1 MPYNSNVKI
10 GDIKVDFAH
19 LHVHSDYSLLD
30 GFCPLKELVKK
41 SKASGFNSLAITDHG
56 VLYGLVEFSR
66 ECLKE
71 GIKPILGIEAYQSP
85 RLISNH
91 IPRED
96 DDFHHLVLL
105 AKDAE
110 GYQNLVKLST
120 ISQVEGFWYKPRIDK
135 EILSKYHKGLVALS
149 ACLAGEIPHKLLK
162 GNYKGARESASFYK
176 TLFGEDFYLELERHG
191 LKEQQQIENDLIKIS
206 KELNIKLVATNDV
219 HYLNKSDSL
228 AHLSLLAI
236 GTGSTVESPKIK
248 FEGEE
253 FYLKSYQ
260 EMSSLFNDLP
270 EALTNTSEV
279 VEKIIYTL
287 PPYTP
292 RLPRYPFPEPFTSQT
307 DYLRHLVYEGLKK
320 RYGLLLPAGAT
331 ERVEYEL
338 SLINSMGFEG
348 YFVIVADFVNFAKSR
363 EIPVGTGRGSSSGSL
378 VSYALNIT
386 NIDPLKYGL
395 FFERFLNP
403 SRVALPDID
412 IDFCYNRREEVI
424 NYLREKYG
432 EKSVAQIITFGTM
445 KARGAIR
452 DVGRVLSIPLN
463 EVDRIAKRIPFGSS
477 LKSAIEEVPELKD
490 LYQNEGKYRELMDLS
505 LRVEGRPRH
514 ASTHAAGVVIYE
526 GDLTDLVPLQTSNS
540 GLLTQYDMSSLETL
554 GLLKIDILGLRTLTV
569 MKETEDLI
577 RMKIPD
583 FSLEEIPLDDQK
595 TFNLLKKANTIGV
608 FQLESAGMRRILRE
622 LNPSNISDIMILLA
636 LYRPGPMDQ
645 INEFLARKKGK
656 KKVEYPHQALQG
668 VLTET
673 YGIVVYQ
680 EQVIEMVRNVA
691 GYSLSEADNLRAA
704 IGKKKAAVIEAMKRD
719 FMERTIAHTGVKKEE
734 AIRLFQLIEAFSN
747 YGFNKAHAASYAFTS
762 YRTAYLKANYPGEY
776 LTALMRN
783 EEGSHER
790 IALYTEEALTM
801 NIPVLPPDISLSEA
815 RFSLTEKGI
824 RFGLYSIKNVGEG
837 AAQVII
843 EARKNKP
850 FSSLRDFLSRVET
863 VRVNKKSVESLIK
876 AGAMDSLGV
885 NRNVLLKELTRNG
898 SNGYY
903 NLTAS
908 NGSLFGSGVT
918 EVKDEERKGKGY
930 TEEELLELEKE
941 MIGVYVSGH
950 PLRGYR
956 HLWEEKNIVFISELL
971 SSENNLGKIGGK
983 IVKVSRKTSK
993 LGNPLLRIRLLD
1005 LSGEVEILVLP
1016 KFYEKYSSLIDKKGF
1031 LILEVRVER
1040 EEDKIESILAG
1051 KLEEFMEEADLR
1063 KQYRIDTVTTTKAET
1078 YEEGVCFQLSL
1089 PFEDAGLLND
1099 LKQILEDYRGNC
1111 PVQLYIRKEG
1121 WEAKLELNNHYLKSC
1136 PESRSALTSLLTS
1149 DCVRI
1154 TPII

>member
-1 MPYNSNVKI
+1 M
-10 GDIKVDFAH
+10 DFTH

-30 GFCPLKELVKK
+30 GFCPLKELIKK
-41 SKASGFNSLAITDHG
+41 SKASGYNSLAITDHG

-71 GIKPILGIEAYQSP
+71 GIKPILGIEAYQAP

-120 ISQVEGFWYKPRIDK
+120 ISQVDGFWYKPRIDK
-135 EILSKYHKGLVALS
+135 EILQKHHKGLIALS
-149 ACLAGEIPHKLLK
+149 ACLAGEIPHKLLS

-176 TLFGEDFYLELERHG
+176 TLFGDDFYLELERHG
-191 LKEQQQIENDLIKIS
+191 LKEQQQIENDLVKIS
-206 KELNIKLVATNDV
+206 KELNIKLIATNDV
-219 HYLNKSDSL
+219 HYLNKRDSL
-228 AHLSLLAI
+228 AHLCLLAI
-236 GTGSTVESPKIK
+236 GTGSTVDNPKIK

-253 FYLKSYQ
+253 FYLKSKD
-260 EMSSLFNDLP
+260 EMSSLFGDLP
-270 EALTNTSEV
+270 EAITNTCEV
-279 VEKIIYTL
+279 VEKISYTL

-292 RLPRYPFPEPFTSQT
+292 RLPRHPLPEPFTSQAE
-307 DYLRHLVYEGLKK
+307 YLKHLVNKGLTK
-320 RYGLLLPAGAT
+320 RYGLLLPAGAA

-338 SLINSMGFEG
+338 SIINSMGFEG
-348 YFVIVADFVNFAKSR
+348 YFVIVADFVNFAKER
-363 EIPVGTGRGSSSGSL
+363 DIPVGTGRGSSSGSL

-403 SRVALPDID
+403 SRIALPDID

-477 LKSAIEEVPELKD
+477 LKSALEDVPELKN
-490 LYQNEGKYRELMDLS
+490 LYQSEGKYRELMDLS

-514 ASTHAAGVVIYE
+514 PSTHAAGVVIYE
-526 GDLTDLVPLQTSNS
+526 GDITDLVPLQTSNT
-540 GLLTQYDMSSLETL
+540 GLLTQYDMSSLEAL

-577 RMKIPD
+577 RMKNPD
-583 FSLEEIPLDDQK
+583 FSLEEIPFDDQK

-608 FQLESAGMRRILRE
+608 FQLESAGMRRVLRE

-636 LYRPGPMDQ
+636 LYRPGPMEQ
-645 INEFLARKKGK
+645 IKEFLARKKGK
-656 KKVEYPHQALQG
+656 KKVEYPHEALRET
-668 VLTET
+668 LTET
-673 YGIVVYQ
+673 YGVVVYQ

-704 IGKKKAAVIEAMKRD
+704 IGKKKAAVIEAMKKD
-719 FMERTIAHTGVKKEE
+719 FIERTMAHTGVKKEE
-734 AIRLFQLIEAFSN
+734 ATRLFQLIEAFSN

-762 YRTAYLKANYPGEY
+762 YRTAYLKANYPGEF

-783 EEGSHER
+783 EEGSHDR
-790 IALYTEEALTM
+790 IALYTEEALIM

-843 EARKNKP
+843 ETRSSKP
-850 FSSLRDFLSRVET
+850 FTSLRDFLSRVENA
-863 VRVNKKSVESLIK
+863 RVNKKSVESLIK
-876 AGAMDSLGV
+876 AGAMDSLGI
-885 NRNVLLKELTRNG
+885 NRNVLLKELGRNG
-898 SNGYY
+898 SNGYASL
-903 NLTAS
+903 NVS
-908 NGSLFGSGVT
+908 NGSLFGLGVI
-918 EVKDEERKGKGY
+918 EVKDEVGKGKGY
-930 TEEELLELEKE
+930 TEEELLEFEKE

-971 SSENNLGKIGGK
+971 SSESNSSRIGGK
-983 IVKVSRKTSK
+983 IVEISRKTSK

-1005 LSGEVEILVLP
+1005 LSGEAEILVLP
-1016 KFYEKYSSLIDKKGF
+1016 QNYERYSTLVDKKGF
-1031 LILEVRVER
+1031 LILEVRLER
-1040 EEDKIESILAG
+1040 EEDKIDSILAG
-1051 KLEEFMEEADLR
+1051 KLVEYIEEADL
-1063 KQYRIDTVTTTKAET
+1063 KKLYRIETITTTRAEKQ
-1078 YEEGVCFQLSL
+1078 EDRVCFQLSL
-1089 PFEDAGLLND
+1089 PFEDAKLLTD
-1099 LKQILEDYRGNC
+1099 LKQILLDYRGDC
-1111 PVQLYIRKEG
+1111 PVQLYFRKEG
-1121 WEAKLELNNHYLKSC
+1121 WEAKIDLNNHYLKSC
-1136 PESRSALTSLLTS
+1136 PESRFALSSLLTP

-1154 TPII
+1154 TTII